1 MFQAHAAL
9 FLYATSPVHMGAG
22 QAFGLIDNPIARE
35 RHSEH
40 PVFPGSG
47 LKGAIRHRFHALPG
61 WSDGAAGERLLDRL
75 FGPESQSGT
84 LHAGAVSLGD
94 AQLVAFPVRSV
105 KEGYVYAT
113 SAYALARAARLLAQ
127 LGVTGM
133 PTPPESVASGTCC
146 VANSKLLAGD
156 KLHLEAFEYT
166 NAPGAASALAEV
178 ARWLADKALPAEEAH
193 AFFRDKFARD
203 LVLLSDEDFTW
214 FAKNATVVEPHV
226 RIDNKTGTAS
236 DRGLFY
242 TENLPPESL
251 LLGSL
256 MTSRERSGKGELA
269 AEAVLAQVKGA
280 IDGKLLQVGGD
291 ATTGRGLVSARV
303 QPSVGA

>member
-127 LGVTGM
+127 LGVPGM
-133 PTPPESVASGTCC
+133 PALPESVATGTCC

-166 NAPGAASALAEV
+166 NAPATASALAAV
-178 ARWLADKALPAEEAH
+178 ARWLADNALSTEEAH

-203 LVLLSDEDFTW
+203 LVLLSNEDFTW

-226 RIDNKTGTAS
+226 RIDNDTGAAAKT
-236 DRGLFY
+236 GLFY

-269 AEAVLAQVKGA
+269 AEAVLAQVTGA

-303 QPSVGA
+303 LPGAGA